1 MCCGK
6 TSLHGTVETGTLV
19 VMSGSGASAQAAG
32 GPLGMVVPE
41 LLPVMVS
48 ALKCPAKVCMCERV
62 CREWR
67 QVLRDGC
74 ADDDVWRRL
83 WLDRNW
89 AAPGAPLPRP

>member
-1 MCCGK
+1 MLRQNQ
-6 TSLHGTVETGTLV
+6 LHGTMETGTLV

-74 ADDDVWRRL
+74 ADDDVWRTL